1 MQLSYVANPVYIC
14 VIKLIIIIK
23 NSTMEKNRN
32 FKDREGGRVIGGLI
46 LVGVGAALLL
56 RNTGF
61 SLPGW
66 LFSWPII
73 LILVG
78 IYTGFKHNFRNNSW
92 IILIGIGVFFLVT
105 KFMPWLGL
113 QPLFWPLIIIG
124 AGILFIVRPGRREWP
139 GMKNGAANDQ
149 WNSTA
154 STFSNGET
162 SQPAAVDG
170 SDYLVVS
177 SVFSGVKKNIVSKNF
192 QGGRISSVFGGAEI
206 DLSQA
211 EINGPVTI
219 KFEVVFGGATLV
231 VPSHWSVQNE
241 IDGIFHG
248 VDDKRRFNPT
258 ASINTEKVLILRG
271 SAVFGGIEI
280 RSY

>member
-1 MQLSYVANPVYIC
+1 
-14 VIKLIIIIK
+14 
-23 NSTMEKNRN
+23 MEKNRN

-61 SLPGW
+61 SMPGW
-66 LFSWPII
+66 LFSWPVI
-73 LILVG
+73 LILIGV
-78 IYTGFKHNFRNNSW
+78 YTGFKHNFRNNSW
-92 IILIGIGVFFLVT
+92 IILIGVGGFFLVT

-113 QPLFWPLIIIG
+113 QPLFWPLVIIG
-124 AGILFIVRPGRREWP
+124 AGIIFIARPGKRDWN
-139 GMKNGAANDQ
+139 GMKNDATNDR
-149 WNSTA
+149 WKSTA
-154 STFSNGET
+154 SPFSASKP
-162 SQPAAVDG
+162 SQPDIIDG
-170 SDYLVVS
+170 SDYLVIS
-177 SVFSGVKKNIVSKNF
+177 SVFSGVNKNVVSKNF

-211 EINGPVTI
+211 EINSPVTI

-258 ASINTEKVLILRG
+258 AGINPEKVLILKG
-271 SAVFGGIEI
+271 SAIFGGIEI

>member
-1 MQLSYVANPVYIC
+1 
-14 VIKLIIIIK
+14 
-23 NSTMEKNRN
+23 MEKNRN
-32 FKDREGGRVIGGLI
+32 LKDREGGRVIGGLI
-46 LVGVGAALLL
+46 LVCVGAALLL

-61 SLPGW
+61 FMPGW

-92 IILIGIGVFFLVT
+92 LILIGVGVFFLVT

-113 QPLFWPLIIIG
+113 QPLFWPLVIIA
-124 AGILFIVRPGRREWP
+124 AGILFIIRPGKREWTDI
-139 GMKNGAANDQ
+139 KNVATNDQ
-149 WNSTA
+149 WKSTTP
-154 STFSNGET
+154 TFSSGDST
-162 SQPAAVDG
+162 PFASVDS
-170 SDYLVVS
+170 SDYLLVR
-177 SVFSGVKKNIVSKNF
+177 SVFSGVKKNVVSKKF
-192 QGGRISSVFGGAEI
+192 QGGHISSVFGGAEI

-211 EINGPVTI
+211 EINSPVTI
-219 KFEVVFGGATLV
+219 KFEVVFGGAKLV

-248 VDDKRRFNPT
+248 VDDNRRFNPS
-258 ASINTEKVLILRG
+258 ASINPEKVLILRG
-271 SAVFGGIEI
+271 SAVFGGVEI